1 MTIIWSW
8 WRQLSERWGK
18 GIGERKAYNAVDCNN
33 FAEDYTIG
41 EEKSGEDEECAG
53 VNTKYGCT

>member
-1 MTIIWSW
+1 V
-8 WRQLSERWGK
+8 RDGRK
-18 GIGERKAYNAVDCNN
+18 GMGERKAYNAVDCNN